1 MSSLFTYLSNNITS
15 SNGQLDAA
23 LENLADIS
31 VGQTPSMWP
40 LAWGWWVLIALITV
54 LLAMIIWQA
63 IEFARKRK
71 VKRRALKAIAN
82 IEEHDVKSLQKL
94 HAILR
99 SAIIHYFPNENISG
113 IQGHA
118 WQTFLHERMSS
129 SLKAN
134 SDVIA
139 QLKALESS
147 LYTKSPSISA
157 NEAKEAVSL
166 WIKHSLP
173 PAKNASAPSQNGT
186 EQGVQHV

>member
-1 MSSLFTYLSNNITS
+1 MSSLFTYLSNKITS

-54 LLAMIIWQA
+54 LLAIIIWQA
-63 IEFARKRK
+63 IEFVRKRK

-82 IEEHDVKSLQKL
+82 IEEHD
-94 HAILR
+94 
-99 SAIIHYFPNENISG
+99 ISG
-113 IQGHA
+113 IQGHV
-118 WQTFLHERMSS
+118 WQTFLHERMSP

-134 SDVIA
+134 SDVVA
-139 QLKALESS
+139 QLNALETS
-147 LYTKSPSISA
+147 LYTKSPSIST

-166 WIKHSLP
+166 CIKHSLP
-173 PAKNASAPSQNGT
+173 PAKSASAPSQNET

>member
-1 MSSLFTYLSNNITS
+1 MSSLFTYLSNKITS

-54 LLAMIIWQA
+54 LLAIIIWQA
-63 IEFARKRK
+63 IEFVRKRK

-99 SAIIHYFPNENISG
+99 SAIIHYFPSENISG
-113 IQGHA
+113 IQGHV
-118 WQTFLHERMSS
+118 WQTFLHERMSP

-134 SDVIA
+134 SDVVA
-139 QLKALESS
+139 QLNALETS
-147 LYTKSPSISA
+147 LYTKSPSIST

-166 WIKHSLP
+166 CIKHSLP
-173 PAKNASAPSQNGT
+173 PAKSASAPSQNET